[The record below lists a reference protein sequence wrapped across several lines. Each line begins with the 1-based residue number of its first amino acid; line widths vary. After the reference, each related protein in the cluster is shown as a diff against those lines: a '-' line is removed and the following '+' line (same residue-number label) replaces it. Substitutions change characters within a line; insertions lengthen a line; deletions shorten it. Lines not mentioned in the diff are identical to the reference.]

1 MFHVHFETFA
11 KKEEGNHDTTTEEN
25 TTHTKRL
32 QGVRFYTFLNEVYI
46 WGQWDEEGTK
56 LLILC

>member
-1 MFHVHFETFA
+1 MFYVHFETFA

-32 QGVRFYTFLNEVYI
+32 
-46 WGQWDEEGTK
+46 
-56 LLILC
+56 